1 MLKLE
6 HRKIT
11 IIKLNIAMFVFF
23 VIVSIINIDDAN
35 MTNPIWHNPIRV
47 FIDFLVS
54 IKFLP
59 AWLSAIVLLIGLA
72 VRILDFAVITYCY
85 PNEKNKDKIKYT
97 KKHKIVNIAGIVT
110 LPIWFKLLTFYG
122 MNCGHGFNNGEK
134 AFLYKNSVIG
144 PGNESTFPF
153 LSWFL
158 IPAIIICIMMLV
170 MDLEIIGFKI
180 PKKTVLIGS
189 IVCIVLNY
197 IAPPCVDYLYYGSD
211 YKEDI
216 IKENQYSIHQA
227 TDYEYS
233 LNESSAYWTSMGEV
247 YYDEII
253 DSMEMYPGY
262 MIVDFKFTDKYSYQT
277 LWVTMK
283 GRRVWFGK
291 YQWSVVGSIEN
302 YWEDH
307 TSPKQRT

>member
-1 MLKLE
+1 MSEFE
-6 HRKIT
+6 HKKKT

-23 VIVSIINIDDAN
+23 VIISIINIDDAN

-47 FIDFLVS
+47 FKDFLVS

-59 AWLSAIVLLIGLA
+59 AWLSAIILLIGLA
-72 VRILDFAVITYCY
+72 VRILDFAVITFCY

-97 KKHKIVNIAGIVT
+97 KKHKIVNIAGIIT

-122 MNCGHGFNNGEK
+122 VNCSDGYHIDEQTV
-134 AFLYKNSVIG
+134 LYNNSVIC
-144 PGNESTFPF
+144 PEYALTLPF

-170 MDLEIIGFKI
+170 MDLEAIGFKF
-180 PKKTVLIGS
+180 PPKTVLIVS
-189 IVCIVLNY
+189 IICIILNY
-197 IAPPCVDYLYYGSD
+197 IVPPFVDYLYYGSD
-211 YKEDI
+211 YKKDI
-216 IKENQYSIHQA
+216 IKENRHAIMRA
-227 TDYEYS
+227 TSYEYS
-233 LNESSAYWTSMGEV
+233 LHESSSFYASDDIV
-247 YYDEII
+247 YYDDIV
-253 DSMEMYPGY
+253 DSMKIYPGY
-262 MIVDFKFTDKYSYQT
+262 IVIDYKFTDERTGET
-277 LWVTMK
+277 LWVIME

-291 YQWSVVGSIEN
+291 YQWSVVGSIED